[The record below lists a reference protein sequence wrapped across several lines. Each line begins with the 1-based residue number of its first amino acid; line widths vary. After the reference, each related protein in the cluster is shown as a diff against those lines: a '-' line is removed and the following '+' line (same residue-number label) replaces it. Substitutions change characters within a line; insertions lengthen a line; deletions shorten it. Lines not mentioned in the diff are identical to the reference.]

1 MAERPSDVGPSAGA
15 HEGAHQGSTTDAQ
28 TMTARYAKRQ
38 QLANTYSAHR
48 WDVQQ
53 LLQERDATL
62 RSQLVTEG
70 WRDLSQRRAVEV
82 GCGAGGNLQSLV
94 NMGFAPQHLHGIDLL
109 PERIAAAQ
117 KVLPAAVT
125 LHVGDAS
132 VLDLPPQSVDLCL
145 QYTVFSSL
153 LQDASRQQL
162 AQSLWRWLKPGG
174 AVVSYDFCVP
184 SPGNR
189 DVRAFTVAQ
198 CAALFPQGQLRH
210 VRRVTLAPPLARVL
224 ARIHPSLHRAAH
236 AVPLLRTHRMVWI
249 TKP

>member
-1 MAERPSDVGPSAGA
+1 MVERPSDVGPTASA
-15 HEGAHQGSTTDAQ
+15 HEGPRPGATTDAQ
-28 TMTARYAKRQ
+28 SMATRYAKRQ
-38 QLANTYSAHR
+38 PLADTYSAHR

-53 LLQERDATL
+53 LLQERDAAL
-62 RSQLVTEG
+62 CSLLAAEG
-70 WRDLSQRRAVEV
+70 WRDVSQRRAVEV
-82 GCGAGGNLQSLV
+82 GCGAGGNLQSLI
-94 NMGFAPQHLHGIDLL
+94 NIGFAPQHLQGIDLL

-117 KVLPAAVT
+117 KALPTAVA
-125 LHVGDAS
+125 LRVGDACAQ
-132 VLDLPPQSVDLCL
+132 DLSPQSIDLCL

-153 LQDASRQQL
+153 LQDASRRQL
-162 AQSLWRWLKPGG
+162 AQTMWRWLKPGG

-198 CAALFPQGQLRH
+198 CAALFPQGELRH

-224 ARIHPSLHRAAH
+224 ARIHASLHHAAH

>member
-1 MAERPSDVGPSAGA
+1 MAARPP
-15 HEGAHQGSTTDAQ
+15 H
-28 TMTARYAKRQ
+28 
-38 QLANTYSAHR
+38 TYSAHR
-48 WDVQQ
+48 WEVQQ

-62 RSQLVTEG
+62 RGLLAIEG

-82 GCGAGGNLQSLV
+82 GCGAGGNLQSLID
-94 NMGFAPQHLHGIDLL
+94 MGFAPQHLLGIDLL
-109 PERIAAAQ
+109 PERVAAAQ
-117 KVLPAAVT
+117 KALPAAVA

-132 VLDLPPQSVDLCL
+132 ALDLPSQSVDLCL

-153 LQDASRQQL
+153 LQDTSRHQL
-162 AQSLWRWLKPGG
+162 AQAMWRWLKPGG

-210 VRRVTLAPPLARVL
+210 VRRVTLAQPLARVL
-224 ARIHPSLHRAAH
+224 ARIHASLHLAAH